1 MKINTSASVLQLDLA
16 GEGICITARKGTLNI
31 IHAAIIQL
39 FSAALLVLPLNGSTS
54 LTPKYN

>member
-16 GEGICITARKGTLNI
+16 GEGICITARKGRMNI

-39 FSAALLVLPLNGSTS
+39 FSAALLVLPLNVSIP
-54 LTPKYN
+54 LAPKYN